1 MNDRPPEKGIF
12 RFCSDCG
19 GETPHELTLYG
30 ERCKKC
36 GRRRAPKDGEG
47 PQPNP
52 PPSAGPQDAT

>member
-1 MNDRPPEKGIF
+1 MEEPRKH
-12 RFCSDCG
+12 CSDCG

-30 ERCKKC
+30 ERCKLC
-36 GRRRAPKDGEG
+36 GRRRPAEPDEG